1 MVFRGYIG
9 LLLWTASI
17 RGRAEKKRRDRTD
30 FLRCS
35 TRLYVVVMLDLWDVR
50 CLRVLSTDR
59 DGGGIW
65 VWPIGD
71 TSFRIQEQLERVF
84 SFLSG

>member
-17 RGRAEKKRRDRTD
+17 RERAEKKRRDRTD

-35 TRLYVVVMLDLWDVR
+35 TRLYIVVMLDLWDVR

-59 DGGGIW
+59 DGGGIR
-65 VWPIGD
+65 VWPIGN